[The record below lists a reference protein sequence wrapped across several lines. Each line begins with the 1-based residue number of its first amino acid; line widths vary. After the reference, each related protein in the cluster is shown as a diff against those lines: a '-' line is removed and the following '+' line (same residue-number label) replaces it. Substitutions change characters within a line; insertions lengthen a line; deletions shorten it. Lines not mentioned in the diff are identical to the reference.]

1 MTTYNHT
8 TPPMRHEGSL
18 TSACMPRRGRVRT
31 LASVVFN
38 PGPGSRETTR
48 RDARR
53 GAAAAKNNAL
63 MFAYSAEFTPSN
75 AERYASRVLTDPSF
89 AVPNVVLPAASS
101 VRIMSDATAPLAN

>member
-1 MTTYNHT
+1 MTTYKHT

-18 TSACMPRRGRVRT
+18 MSACMPRRGGVRT

-38 PGPGSRETTR
+38 PGPGRRETAR

-53 GAAAAKNNAL
+53 GAAAARNNVL

-75 AERYASRVLTDPSF
+75 AEGYASPVLTDPSC

-101 VRIMSDATAPLAN
+101 DRITSDATAPRAD